1 MGTERGEYELDL
13 KMCGI
18 STERFR
24 EIFIL
29 RMGFDQD
36 PDFMDI
42 SVKVSEDRSL
52 LVGTLINGR
61 WVDIKG
67 TLIFKFLSNPKF
79 TGDEIGN
86 IIHYL
91 KYVDEIDIE
100 AGDTDDE

>member
-1 MGTERGEYELDL
+1 MGDYELDL

-18 STERFR
+18 SSERFA

-52 LVGTLINGR
+52 LVGNLISGR

-67 TLIFKFLSNPKF
+67 NLILQFLSNPKL
-79 TGDEIGN
+79 TKDELGN
-86 IIHYL
+86 IIHFL
-91 KYVDEIDIE
+91 KFVDDFE
-100 AGDTDDE
+100 GDTDVE